1 MPELAPDS
9 GDAGVDYISLA
20 RELIEPLLDS
30 PDSLRVNCEYAKNRE
45 RVLIRVAFEETDQGR
60 VFGRG
65 GRNIQAIRIT
75 IEAAAQLSGQIARL
89 EVFESGDRPH
99 GHPDS
104 DRHGSSDRR
113 GGGNRRRSSRPPRQ
127 RASS

>member
-1 MPELAPDS
+1 MPELAPGS
-9 GDAGVDYISLA
+9 GDAGVDYVSLV

-65 GRNIQAIRIT
+65 GRNIQAIRT
-75 IEAAAQLSGQIARL
+75 VLEAAAQLADQTARL
-89 EVFESGDRPH
+89 EVFESGDR
-99 GHPDS
+99 S
-104 DRHGSSDRR
+104 RSRAESDRR